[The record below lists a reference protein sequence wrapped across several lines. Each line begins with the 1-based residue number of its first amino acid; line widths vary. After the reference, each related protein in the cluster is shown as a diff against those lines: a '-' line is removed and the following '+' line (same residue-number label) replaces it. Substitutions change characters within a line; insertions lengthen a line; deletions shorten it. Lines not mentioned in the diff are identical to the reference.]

1 MTRAAGITLFLGWF
15 FHKEVLDLL
24 LASLRK
30 TSRITGNCSQGLAKH
45 PAWKYKCISHG
56 SLSSSQTV
64 IFGPYQPGPDADWQP
79 EGESLWTPWL
89 IPRATN
95 SPGSFFATALIF
107 IRKFRGISTTNRK
120 GVDISNSIFNYRKI
134 SGKVS
139 SPFCTI
145 TNCYSSSAWIH
156 TEERRQTQSS
166 LWLFITWK
174 MKETN
179 ATAQTTGCYNFV
191 PHTGT
196 SCSIQSSNRNSLGH
210 QKMLDSP
217 LLLLPLLLLV
227 QPDVR
232 FSQFHDAKRS
242 TAYSRVIYVILRS
255 QSSIKICKLPSRI
268 SK

>member
-1 MTRAAGITLFLGWF
+1 MTRASGITLFLGWF
-15 FHKEVLDLL
+15 FHKKVLDLL

-30 TSRITGNCSQGLAKH
+30 TSRITGNCSEGLAIY
-45 PAWKYKCISHG
+45 PAWKYKCISHR

-64 IFGPYQPGPDADWQP
+64 IFGHYQPGPDADWQP
-79 EGESLWTPWL
+79 EGERLWTQWL
-89 IPRATN
+89 IPWATD
-95 SPGSFFATALIF
+95 SPGSLFAAALIF
-107 IRKFRGISTTNRK
+107 IRKLRGISTTNRK

-145 TNCYSSSAWIH
+145 VNCYSSSVGIH
-156 TEERRQTQSS
+156 TEESKQSS
-166 LWLFITWK
+166 LWLLITWK

-179 ATAQTTGCYNFV
+179 ATVQTTGCYNFV

-196 SCSIQSSNRNSLGH
+196 SCLIQSSNRNSLGH
-210 QKMLDSP
+210 QKMLESP

-232 FSQFHDAKRS
+232 PSQFPDPKGLWH
-242 TAYSRVIYVILRS
+242 ILEWS
-255 QSSIKICKLPSRI
+255 ALFC
-268 SK
+268 